1 MKIEV
6 VLFDRRDEPLSAAD
20 SSKTLEETGAQ
31 EELQQETGLPVE
43 INVPPDQGGVGPA
56 GRKPVTNNSN
66 MHLVENAVM
75 TIRTSVWTEATSI
88 RFHRCYSVGL
98 P

>member
-31 EELQQETGLPVE
+31 EQLQQETGLPVK
-43 INVPPDQGGVGPA
+43 INAPPPDQGGVRPA
-56 GRKPVTNNSN
+56 GNVYI
-66 MHLVENAVM
+66 AVCAR
-75 TIRTSVWTEATSI
+75 ILFLFRG
-88 RFHRCYSVGL
+88 H
-98 P
+98 